1 MLSNRVSPSFI
12 AQWAQMEAVG
22 CEAAVGKRLIV
33 WADRIDDLD
42 ELASLR
48 VGGAERPQLS
58 IEFRHAHV

>member
-1 MLSNRVSPSFI
+1 
-12 AQWAQMEAVG
+12 MEAVG

-33 WADRIDDLD
+33 CADGIDDLD